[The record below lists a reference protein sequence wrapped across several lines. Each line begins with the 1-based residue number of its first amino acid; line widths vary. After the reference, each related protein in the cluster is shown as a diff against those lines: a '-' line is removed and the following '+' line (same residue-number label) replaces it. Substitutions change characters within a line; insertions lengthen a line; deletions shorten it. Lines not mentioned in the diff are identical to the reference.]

1 MSKKKRRRKNR
12 PQSAGGQRS
21 RATGNPARAPGNRTR
36 SAAGRSDPAPS
47 ASQLTAPG
55 TAGAA
60 HDDGPSSAADA
71 QIQVIVGLITTGALD
86 VHLGTLQAAI
96 SKRHQ
101 DRRRDAS
108 HQAAAELRIGDRVS
122 LTEYIRPMYMRGAT
136 GTLTGWAQQNAIVHL
151 DQPTGRFPGGE
162 IRCPPLGLRRLE
174 PSA

>member
-1 MSKKKRRRKNR
+1 
-12 PQSAGGQRS
+12 
-21 RATGNPARAPGNRTR
+21 
-36 SAAGRSDPAPS
+36 GRSDPAPS
-47 ASQLTAPG
+47 TSQLTAPG
-55 TAGAA
+55 AGGAA
-60 HDDGPSSAADA
+60 HDDGPSSTADA

-86 VHLGTLQAAI
+86 LHLGTVQAAI

-108 HQAAAELRIGDRVS
+108 HQAAAELRIGDRVC
-122 LTEYIRPMYMRGAT
+122 LTEHIRPMYMRGAT

-174 PSA
+174 ASASCGAQPTLLDLPRKATVQP